1 MKGSE
6 NMKKARATKK
16 AMEARVKLL
25 RGIVRKNPGLNVQEI
40 AQKAGMIGE
49 RIRPTLMKLCLTP
62 TKRGFMMYRKNRR
75 FYTAKPTGAVKKP
88 TATDHNKAQVEVITP
103 TVEDVKD
110 AGSFK
115 YSDVKQ
121 HMDNKKARRVSDLKK
136 KAQQND
142 DQQLERWV
150 SSIQLNENRA
160 MRQLDSVTG
169 HIKRQAEAAHTF
181 ATELHT
187 LKEAVLDFL
196 DGGVTMNALRQL
208 VGERPKKEGEQ

>member
-40 AQKAGMIGE
+40 AQKAGMNGE

-169 HIKRQAEAAHTF
+169 HIKRQA
-181 ATELHT
+181 
-187 LKEAVLDFL
+187 
-196 DGGVTMNALRQL
+196 
-208 VGERPKKEGEQ
+208 

>member
-1 MKGSE
+1 
-6 NMKKARATKK
+6 MKKARATKK

-40 AQKAGMIGE
+40 AQKAGMNGE

-75 FYTAKPTGAVKKP
+75 
-88 TATDHNKAQVEVITP
+88 ATDHNKAQVEVITP